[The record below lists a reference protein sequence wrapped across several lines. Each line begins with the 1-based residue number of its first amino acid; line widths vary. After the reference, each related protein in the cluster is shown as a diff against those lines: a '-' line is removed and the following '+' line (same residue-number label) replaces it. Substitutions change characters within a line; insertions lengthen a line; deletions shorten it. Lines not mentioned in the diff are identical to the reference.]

1 MQVQIVKGATRREA
15 LDAAR
20 RLYGPDPLVLGVRE
34 NKVGA
39 ASSGWEVQVARETPV
54 APDEDD
60 TVEAMPAITDA
71 LIAAAAKKAPT
82 PPADELLFE
91 EPVELA
97 APQPVMPVAPQPVM
111 PAAPRPSPLATMRAD
126 LGRIVA
132 QAANPSR
139 GSMQEVLDFAR
150 RLAALE
156 DEVCAQM
163 LSGANVGRSWLPL
176 LDRLD
181 KSGFPKAEAVALLQN
196 IDRQPAEIAEVPDWT
211 HYYRRLRRALA
222 ETIEVAPAVERVS
235 PGVVVFVGGAG
246 VGKTTLAAKLA
257 ADLSLG
263 GGRSPVLGAVLPR
276 RGVGLAALKR
286 CANTLGVSF
295 TEVTSAD
302 DLARL
307 EQLSA
312 ERPVILDS
320 ASVNPFDARALE
332 QLGIVLSGLS
342 HKEIHAVVPACHGA
356 RDFAQSLSAFSTVG
370 ANRLAVTRL
379 DEAPFVGRVIAAART
394 ARMPISYLSQGPRIP
409 DDLVRP
415 GVDALLDAVL
425 RPERNSAS

>member
-20 RLYGPDPLVLGVRE
+20 RLYGPDPLVLAVRE
-34 NKVGA
+34 TRIGA
-39 ASSGWEVQVARETPV
+39 TPTGWEVQVARETPV
-54 APDEDD
+54 AGDEDD
-60 TVEAMPAITDA
+60 TVEAMPAISDA
-71 LIAAAAKKAPT
+71 LIAAVEQRAQPRMDDVLIEDPIELHPAPLPAPT
-82 PPADELLFE
+82 PI
-91 EPVELA
+91 
-97 APQPVMPVAPQPVM
+97 
-111 PAAPRPSPLATMRAD
+111 RPSPLATMRAD
-126 LGRIVA
+126 LSRIVA
-132 QAANPSR
+132 RASNPSR
-139 GSMQEVLDFAR
+139 GSLQEVLDFAR

-156 DEVCAQM
+156 DEVCATM
-163 LSGANVGRSWLPL
+163 LSGANVGRAWQPL

-181 KSGFPKAEAVALLQN
+181 KSGYPKADAVALFQN
-196 IDRQPAEIAEVPDWT
+196 IDRQPADVAEVPNWT
-211 HYYRRLRRALA
+211 HHYRRLRSALA

-246 VGKTTLAAKLA
+246 VGKSTLAAKLA

-263 GGRSPVLGAVLPR
+263 GGRPPILGAVLPR

-286 CANTLGVSF
+286 CANTLNVEF
-295 TEVTSAD
+295 AEVGSAHD
-302 DLARL
+302 IARL
-307 EQLSA
+307 EQLSN
-312 ERPVILDS
+312 ERPVVLDS
-320 ASVNPFDARALE
+320 SSVNPFDAASLQR
-332 QLGIVLSGLS
+332 LGDVLDGLT
-342 HKEIHAVVPACHGA
+342 HKEIHAVVPACHSS

-425 RPERNSAS
+425 RPERNSVP

>member
-20 RLYGPDPLVLGVRE
+20 RLYGPDPLVLAVRE
-34 NKVGA
+34 TRQGA
-39 ASSGWEVQVARETPV
+39 TPIGWEVQVARETPV

-60 TVEAMPAITDA
+60 TVEALPALSDA
-71 LIAAAAKKAPT
+71 LLATLEKRAAEHV
-82 PPADELLFE
+82 DDLVIED
-91 EPVELA
+91 PVELA
-97 APQPVMPVAPQPVM
+97 APEAPLPTVT
-111 PAAPRPSPLATMRAD
+111 PIRPSPLATMRAD
-126 LGRIVA
+126 LARIVA
-132 QAANPSR
+132 RAANPSR

-156 DEVCAQM
+156 DEVCASM
-163 LSGANVGRSWLPL
+163 LSGANVGRAWLPL

-181 KSGFPKAEAVALLQN
+181 KAGYPKAEAVALLQN
-196 IDRQPAEIAEVPDWT
+196 IDRQPVDVAEVPDWT

-222 ETIEVAPAVERVS
+222 ETIEVAPAMERVS
-235 PGVVVFVGGAG
+235 PGVAVFVGGAG

-263 GGRSPVLGAVLPR
+263 GARAPILGAVLPR

-286 CANTLGVSF
+286 CANTLGVEF
-295 TEVTSAD
+295 TEVSTAAE
-302 DLARL
+302 LKRL
-307 EQLSA
+307 ESVA
-312 ERPVILDS
+312 KDRPVILDS
-320 ASVNPFDARALE
+320 SSVNPFDATSMQR
-332 QLGIVLSGLS
+332 LGDVLDGLT
-342 HKEIHAVVPACHGA
+342 HKEIHAVVPACHSS

-379 DEAPFVGRVIAAART
+379 DEAPFVGRVIAAARI